1 MKWETISGGNEI
13 GILETALPN
22 FAQGEFW
29 KIREWLDFIENDHQ
43 PMSFDFMEIETQ
55 SFEKLESAR
64 TSPDVGQPIP
74 RRDRKW
80 KPDFDSDTESISNLS
95 DIENLQIE
103 PTSKCKKSFKNQL
116 KPPLSKSFI

>member
-1 MKWETISGGNEI
+1 
-13 GILETALPN
+13 
-22 FAQGEFW
+22 
-29 KIREWLDFIENDHQ
+29 
-43 PMSFDFMEIETQ
+43 MSFDFMEIETQ

>member
-1 MKWETISGGNEI
+1 MLKVSF
-13 GILETALPN
+13 PK
-22 FAQGEFW
+22 FCP
-29 KIREWLDFIENDHQ
+29 KIRGKIIDFIENDRQ
-43 PMSFDFMEIETQ
+43 PMSFDFLEIETQ

-64 TSPDVGQPIP
+64 ISSDVGPSIP

-103 PTSKCKKSFKNQL
+103 PTSKRKKSFKNHL
-116 KPPLSKSFI
+116 NFIYQSHL